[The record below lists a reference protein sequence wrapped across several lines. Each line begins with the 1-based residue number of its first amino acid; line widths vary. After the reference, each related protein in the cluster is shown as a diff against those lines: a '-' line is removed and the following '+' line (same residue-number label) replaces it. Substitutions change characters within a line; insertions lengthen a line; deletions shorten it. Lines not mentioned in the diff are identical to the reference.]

1 MYKVLNKLDNFENKA
16 IEKVKQMKPEKF
28 DFNKIEKFDLGDI
41 SPLIDNK
48 TILSLS
54 PQYEDIVS
62 NESDLAEVRLNYNS
76 GWDRKS
82 NGLTPD
88 ARKRFLE
95 ADKSYHLMT
104 NTNITIHISK
114 RDVFKQAELYI
125 KHTYYGEGNPASW
138 PGCSMHNWGLALDLA
153 RQDDKY
159 LIQAM
164 TEQGWTQ
171 TDNGNWHFECTGS
184 RDYEKAA
191 KMIKSFR
198 ISKTGLAYKWSEQVA
213 LYYRK
218 REILNKR
225 VPVFNNRLEKNKA
238 EAQKLS
244 AEIDSFN
251 IDSQGL
257 KSRTNRFNSE
267 IAKYNLEISKAEKIQ
282 AEILT
287 QNEMQIKS
295 NKHEVYAR
303 ICDWIENEALRI
315 QNETKNINKENKEL
329 IDWSMNLERK
339 VSDYLREENWLGIE
353 NKVLEKLTKEIEQHK
368 SNATLHLMGID
379 TQTWK

>member
-1 MYKVLNKLDNFENKA
+1 
-16 IEKVKQMKPEKF
+16 MKPEKF
-28 DFNKIEKFDLGDI
+28 DFNKIEKYDLTDI

-48 TILSLS
+48 TISTLS
-54 PQYEDIVS
+54 PQYEDVVS
-62 NESDLAEVRLNYNS
+62 NDSDLAEVRLNYNS

-88 ARKRFLE
+88 ARKRFLD

-125 KHTYYGEGNPASW
+125 KNTYYGEGSPAAW

-153 RQDDKY
+153 RPEDQY
-159 LIQAM
+159 LIRAM
-164 TEQGWTQ
+164 AEQGWNQ
-171 TDNGNWHFECTGS
+171 TGDSIWHFECTGS
-184 RDYEKAA
+184 RDFEKAA

-198 ISKTGLAYKWSEQVA
+198 TSKSGLAYKWSEQVA

-238 EAQKLS
+238 EAQKLV

-251 IDSQGL
+251 VDAQGL

-267 IAKYNLEISKAEKIQ
+267 IAKYNLEISKAEKLQ
-282 AEILT
+282 AEIIT

-295 NKHEVYAR
+295 NKHEEYTR
-303 ICDWIENEALRI
+303 ICTWIENEAIRI
-315 QNETKNINKENKEL
+315 QSETKNINKENKDL
-329 IDWSMNLERK
+329 IDWNLNLQRK
-339 VSDYLREENWLGIE
+339 VADYSREENWLGIE

-368 SNATLHLMGID
+368 SNATMHLMGID
-379 TQTWK
+379 SQTWK

>member
-1 MYKVLNKLDNFENKA
+1 
-16 IEKVKQMKPEKF
+16 MKPEKF
-28 DFNKIEKFDLGDI
+28 DFYKIEKFDLADI

-48 TILSLS
+48 TITSLN
-54 PQYEDIVS
+54 PQFEDIVS

-95 ADKSYHLMT
+95 ADKSCHLMT

-138 PGCSMHNWGLALDLA
+138 PGCSFHNWGLAVDLA
-153 RQDDKY
+153 RPDDKY
-159 LIQAM
+159 IIQAM

-171 TDNGNWHFECTGS
+171 TDNNGKWHFECTGS

-198 ISKTGLAYKWSEQVA
+198 TSKTGLAYKWSEQVA

-225 VPVFNNRLEKNKA
+225 VPIFNNRLEKNKA
-238 EAQKLS
+238 ESQKLV

-251 IDSQGL
+251 IDSQSL

-267 IAKYNLEISKAEKIQ
+267 ITKYNLESSKAEKLQ
-282 AEILT
+282 AEIITLD
-287 QNEMQIKS
+287 EMQIKS
-295 NKHEVYAR
+295 KKHEEYTR
-303 ICDWIENEALRI
+303 ICAWLESETLRI
-315 QNETKNINKENKEL
+315 QNETKTINKENKEL
-329 IDWSMNLERK
+329 MDWNMGLQRK
-339 VSDYLREENWLGIE
+339 VLDYLREENWLGIE
-353 NKVLEKLTKEIEQHK
+353 NKVLEKISKEIEQHR
-368 SNATLHLMGID
+368 SNATLHLMSID